1 MADEQYEWLDKEA
14 AERLLRREPV
24 DPVDGQQGPDAE
36 RLAAALD
43 AAARAARPATG
54 ELPGE
59 AAALAAFRSAPRPTT
74 RNRPASARAGRVSA
88 AGPDGSGMLAPVHI
102 GRTAS
107 GKGSGTGTSG
117 TRPPSWSR
125 PVRFGLV
132 ASLACC
138 AIGGV
143 AVAAGTGVLPGP
155 FGRHTPSPATSV
167 SAAASPEELGSGL
180 APDDGTPEPPA
191 GTPSP
196 RSSPPEAPDSARP
209 GGRSTS
215 GTGPTGGPAT
225 EGGTGAGQQEDPA
238 GGSPDSTQDPGDSDS
253 DSDSDGSGQPGTSPG
268 GTSGAWYA
276 KTLKACRDYRD
287 GKLDDDR
294 RSRLEALAKGARNL
308 DRFCERMLDTAGD
321 NRGSGRD
328 SDNGDDSGNAGNG
341 GDSGGD
347 DDSPSGGSGSLPSI
361 GFSPAS
367 PQPSAAFAVPDPGA
381 GAGTELGTG
390 PGADLGTSAPATPV
404 AAR

>member
-24 DPVDGQQGPDAE
+24 DPVDGQQGQDAD

-43 AAARAARPATG
+43 AAARSARPAAG

-59 AAALAAFRSAPRPTT
+59 AAALAAFRAAPRSAT
-74 RNRPASARAGRVSA
+74 RTRSASARAGRGSA
-88 AGPDGSGMLAPVHI
+88 AGPDGGTGGMLAPVHI
-102 GRTAS
+102 GRA
-107 GKGSGTGTSG
+107 GSGNGPG
-117 TRPPSWSR
+117 ARPPSWSR

-155 FGRHTPSPATSV
+155 FGRHAPAPATSV

-180 APDDGTPEPPA
+180 TADDGTPEPPP

-196 RSSPPEAPDSARP
+196 KSSPPEARDSARP
-209 GGRSTS
+209 GGK
-215 GTGPTGGPAT
+215 GTEGPGPTGPAT
-225 EGGTGAGQQEDPA
+225 DGGTGAGTHEDP
-238 GGSPDSTQDPGDSDS
+238 GGGAPDSTKGTGGDG
-253 DSDSDGSGQPGTSPG
+253 DGSGQPDTPPPD
-268 GTSGAWYA
+268 TSGAWYA

-294 RSRLEALAKGARNL
+294 RRRLEALAKGARNL
-308 DRFCERMLDTAGD
+308 DRFCERMIDAADGKGGNGD
-321 NRGSGRD
+321 NS
-328 SDNGDDSGNAGNG
+328 GNG
-341 GDSGGD
+341 GSGQDGDDGGNSGSGGD
-347 DDSPSGGSGSLPSI
+347 SDGDGHSPSGGSGSLPSI
-361 GFSPAS
+361 DFSPVS
-367 PQPSAAFAVPDPGA
+367 PQPPAAFAGPEPGTEAGTEPATDPGA
-381 GAGTELGTG
+381 DAGAS
-390 PGADLGTSAPATPV
+390 PPVAPAE
-404 AAR
+404 AR

>member
-14 AERLLRREPV
+14 AERMLRREPV
-24 DPVDGQQGPDAE
+24 DPVDGQQGPDAG

-43 AAARAARPATG
+43 AAARSARPATG

-59 AAALAAFRSAPRPTT
+59 AAALAAFRAAPRSAA
-74 RNRPASARAGRVSA
+74 RNRPASARAGRATA
-88 AGPDGSGMLAPVHI
+88 AGPDGGGVLAPVHI
-102 GRTAS
+102 GRAAS
-107 GKGSGTGTSG
+107 GKGPGTGTSG
-117 TRPPSWSR
+117 ARPPSWSR

-180 APDDGTPEPPA
+180 TPDDGTPEPPD

-209 GGRSTS
+209 GGRSTR

-225 EGGTGAGQQEDPA
+225 EGGTGAGQPEDPA
-238 GGSPDSTQDPGDSDS
+238 GGSPDSTQDPGAG
-253 DSDSDGSGQPGTSPG
+253 DSDGSGQPGTSPG

-328 SDNGDDSGNAGNG
+328 SDNGSGDDSGN

-347 DDSPSGGSGSLPSI
+347 PGSDGDSPSGGSGSLPSI
-361 GFSPAS
+361 GFTPAS
-367 PQPSAAFAVPDPGA
+367 PQPSAAFAVPDPEA
-381 GAGTELGTG
+381 GSATEPGTG
-390 PGADLGTSAPATPV
+390 PGADLGASAPATPV